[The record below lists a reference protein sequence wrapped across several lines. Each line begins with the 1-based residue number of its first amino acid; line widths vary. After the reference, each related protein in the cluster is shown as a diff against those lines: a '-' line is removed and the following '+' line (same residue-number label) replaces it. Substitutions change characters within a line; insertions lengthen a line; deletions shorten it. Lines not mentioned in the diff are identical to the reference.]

1 MNPIPMDPVD
11 AAWWRMDSPTNRMT
25 IVAVLRFDGPFAA
38 EDFTA
43 LLAERLAPFERF
55 RLRVRRQG
63 GRPYW
68 EEDPEFDFSRQV
80 VAQTENPP
88 TDEAGLKLLVGEMMA
103 APLAADR
110 PPWQFLVI
118 ERFGEGSVVIG
129 RLHHAIADGL
139 ALIHVL
145 KSLADGADASGTAS
159 LVAMPKAE
167 DAEVDESEVELDDPL
182 PARRVRV
189 RDLVGWFK
197 RLPSLSFAVLKFV
210 LTGRDKKSRFR
221 GKQGEEKRVDW
232 SSGLDLKTLRR
243 AAISH
248 SAPINDLLLAVLAG
262 GLRRY
267 LEHYRTLSEGFELR
281 AIIPVNLRHRHEEL
295 GLGNRF
301 GLIILALPVG
311 LRSLASRVKEVHR
324 RMLEARQSMEPVA
337 AFGMLSTLGRGPGF
351 LEDVAIKRL
360 SATSSAAIT
369 HVPGPRKHLVL
380 AGRTLSELMFWV
392 PRGGSVGMGISIM
405 TYAGTARIGLATD
418 AGLVPDPDALA
429 RGIAAELRDVGL

>member
-1 MNPIPMDPVD
+1 MDPVD

-25 IVAVLRFDGPFAA
+25 IVAVLRFDGTFTAD
-38 EDFTA
+38 EFTA
-43 LLAERLAPFERF
+43 LLAERLAPFDRF
-55 RLRVRRQG
+55 RLRVRAKG
-63 GRPYW
+63 GRPHW
-68 EEDPEFDFSRQV
+68 EEDPDFAFSRQV
-80 VAQTENPP
+80 VTQTENPP
-88 TDEAGLKLLVGEMMA
+88 TDDAELKLLVGEMMS

-110 PPWQFLVI
+110 PPWQFLVV

-139 ALIHVL
+139 ALVHVL
-145 KSLADGADASGTAS
+145 KSLADGAEASGTAS

-167 DAEVDESEVELDDPL
+167 DAEMDESEEEFDEPMA
-182 PARRVRV
+182 ARRLRL
-189 RDLVGWFK
+189 RDLIGWFK
-197 RLPSLSFAVLKFV
+197 RLPRLSIALLKFA

-221 GKQGEEKRVDW
+221 GRQGEEKRVDW

-248 SAPINDLLLAVLAG
+248 SATINDVLLAVLAG

-267 LEHYRTLSEGFELR
+267 LEHYRTMAESFELR

-301 GLIILALPVG
+301 GLVILALPVG
-311 LRSLASRVKEVHR
+311 LRNLASRVKEVHL

-337 AFGMLSTLGRGPGF
+337 AFGLLSTLGRGPGF
-351 LEDVAIKRL
+351 LENVAVKRL

-369 HVPGPRKHLVL
+369 HVPGPRKHLIL
-380 AGRTLSELMFWV
+380 AGRTLSEIMFWV

-418 AGLVPDPDALA
+418 AGLIPDPDALA
-429 RGIAAELRDVGL
+429 RGIAAELGDLGL

>member
-1 MNPIPMDPVD
+1 MDPVD

-25 IVAVLRFDGPFAA
+25 IVAVMRFDGPFTA
-38 EDFTA
+38 EAFTA

-55 RLRVRRQG
+55 RLRVRATG
-63 GRPYW
+63 GRPHW
-68 EEDPEFDFSRQV
+68 EEDPDFDFSRQV
-80 VAQTENPP
+80 VTQTENPP
-88 TDEAGLKLLVGEMMA
+88 TDDAGLKLLVGEMMS

-118 ERFGEGSVVIG
+118 ERFAEGSVVIA

-145 KSLADGADASGTAS
+145 KSLADGAEVSGAAS
-159 LVAMPKAE
+159 LVAMPRAE
-167 DAEVDESEVELDDPL
+167 DAEMDESELEFDDPM
-182 PARRVRV
+182 PARRVRF
-189 RDLVGWFK
+189 RDLVGWFR
-197 RLPSLSFAVLKFV
+197 RLPSLTIALLKFA
-210 LTGRDKKSRFR
+210 LTGRDKQSRFR
-221 GKQGEEKRVDW
+221 GNQGEEKRVDW
-232 SSGLDLKTLRR
+232 SSELDLKALRR

-248 SAPINDLLLAVLAG
+248 SATINDVLLAVLSG

-267 LEHYRTLSEGFELR
+267 LEPYRTMAEEFELR

-301 GLIILALPVG
+301 GLVILALPVG
-311 LRSLASRVKEVHR
+311 LRNLAARVREVHG

-337 AFGMLSTLGRGPGF
+337 AFGLLSTLGRAPGF
-351 LEDVAIKRL
+351 LEDVAVKRL

-369 HVPGPRKHLVL
+369 HVPGPRKHLIL

-392 PRGGSVGMGISIM
+392 PRGGSVGMGISIL

-429 RGIAAELRDVGL
+429 RGIAAELGDLGL